1 MTTTESVYKNRF
13 SGKVAIITG
22 AGSGIGKATI
32 TRFVEEGGTAVG
44 VDVIAVRYP
53 RLASRSTSV
62 VLPVLGPP
70 VMTYQGGLIKR

>member
-13 SGKVAIITG
+13 SGNVAIITG

-44 VDVIAVRYP
+44 LDVVAD
-53 RLASRSTSV
+53 RLTTLSSELSAKGYSI
-62 VLPVLGPP
+62 PAFG
-70 VMTYQGGLIKR
+70 K

>member
-32 TRFVEEGGTAVG
+32 TRAVEA
-44 VDVIAVRYP
+44 A
-53 RLASRSTSV
+53 
-62 VLPVLGPP
+62 GPAKLR
-70 VMTYQGGLIKR
+70 VESAG

>member
-32 TRFVEEGGTAVG
+32 TRFVEEGGSAVG
-44 VDVIAVRYP
+44 VAVW
-53 RLASRSTSV
+53 RSSKAQKSYGFTITGCPSK
-62 VLPVLGPP
+62 LRSP
-70 VMTYQGGLIKR
+70 T